1 MQNVINRWDQ
11 ADAYERFMG
20 RWSRLVA
27 LEFVHWL
34 DIPPGATWLDVG
46 CGTGALLQTVAS
58 AARPSR
64 LGGVDPSEQFLATA
78 AERVPDAD
86 LRQGDAQSI
95 PFESDSFDAVI
106 SGLVL
111 NFVPDPVAALRE
123 MRRVARTGGTVS
135 AYVWDYAQGM
145 QYLRRFWDAA
155 VALDPSAADLDEG
168 RRGWLATPDGLEG
181 AFADAGLADVTGTA
195 LVVPTTFGGFDDY
208 WTPFLA
214 GQGPAGGYVAGLPA
228 DRRSTLESRLR
239 STLGAT
245 GSGPIH
251 LTAQA
256 WAVRASVR

>member
-11 ADAYERFMG
+11 AEAYERFMG

-27 LEFVHWL
+27 LDFVHWL

-64 LGGVDPSEQFLATA
+64 LGGVDPSAQFLRTA
-78 AERVPDAD
+78 AQRVPDAD

-95 PFESDSFDAVI
+95 PFKSDSFDAVVC
-106 SGLVL
+106 GLVL
-111 NFVPDPVAALRE
+111 NFIPDPVTALRE
-123 MRRVARTGGTVS
+123 MGRVARTGGTVS
-135 AYVWDYAQGM
+135 AYVWDYAEGM
-145 QYLRRFWDAA
+145 QFLRQFWDAA

-168 RRGWLATPDGLEG
+168 RRGWLAKRDALER
-181 AFADAGLADVTGTA
+181 AFVDAGLTDVTGTA
-195 LVVPTTFGGFDDY
+195 LVVPTIFASFDDY
-208 WTPFLA
+208 WEPFLA

-228 DRRSTLESRLR
+228 DRRSLLESRLR
-239 STLGAT
+239 PTLPATDSGA
-245 GSGPIH
+245 IH

-256 WAVRASVR
+256 WAVRATVR